1 MANPKHNT
9 RMRSLCVQ
17 LLSFP
22 GGASFGGSNGVGLHL
37 VGATVWGSFGG
48 SNSVG
53 LQLVGATVWGSLPSC
68 ALIFLLT
75 QGACSI
81 SVWRPPQCKQSR
93 VLNAHVS
100 VFAV

>member
-1 MANPKHNT
+1 M
-9 RMRSLCVQ
+9 Q